1 MENFSSTIVFTL
13 LPLVAGLLIFIGT
26 FKNNTVVIRRF
37 AKYFS
42 ALYFIF
48 AAFEFF
54 SRNTDSE
61 FGNVLN
67 SPFYIISNAT
77 GGTSIGF
84 DTLGGIFA
92 LLVSFLILICFVIAK
107 STVNSGQK
115 LFYSF
120 VLFFESAFL
129 TVLSTQD
136 FCIFCAALLFLA
148 LCSYVLIFNFS
159 PLRAKKAANSY
170 LTLISFAVFILSGA
184 FALVYAILKYN
195 NIEANILNFAYNST
209 DLSGVILLL
218 LFFAFALISAIKIP
232 FFGFHLPILN
242 IIKNSNPAIACIFL
256 SDFILGFFIF
266 IKFNMYIL
274 KDIFEIFAPI
284 IAILSIFNLC
294 YFAVLALG
302 EKDLKKSFGYFC
314 FSQSSIAL
322 CALCSISIEGICG
335 AVLQCVSQSLIL
347 LGLFLCYC
355 FVSQIFKTTK
365 LPFMG
370 ALAPY
375 APKLAAFCFILTL
388 AGIGIPFTSG
398 FSAKFLCLLGG
409 FSTQIYSQN
418 VIWICNLFI
427 LIGLTLGAIHLIT
440 TFQKIFFG
448 TDECNNCK
456 ISDLLRHRTLALFV
470 LSICIIALG
479 VAPYILTNSITKYA
493 DMIVSLF
500 LM

>member
-1 MENFSSTIVFTL
+1 M
-13 LPLVAGLLIFIGT
+13 
-26 FKNNTVVIRRF
+26 
-37 AKYFS
+37 
-42 ALYFIF
+42 
-48 AAFEFF
+48 
-54 SRNTDSE
+54 
-61 FGNVLN
+61 
-67 SPFYIISNAT
+67 
-77 GGTSIGF
+77 
-84 DTLGGIFA
+84 
-92 LLVSFLILICFVIAK
+92 
-107 STVNSGQK
+107 
-115 LFYSF
+115 
-120 VLFFESAFL
+120 
-129 TVLSTQD
+129 
-136 FCIFCAALLFLA
+136 
-148 LCSYVLIFNFS
+148 
-159 PLRAKKAANSY
+159 
-170 LTLISFAVFILSGA
+170 
-184 FALVYAILKYN
+184 
-195 NIEANILNFAYNST
+195 
-209 DLSGVILLL
+209 
-218 LFFAFALISAIKIP
+218 
-232 FFGFHLPILN
+232 
-242 IIKNSNPAIACIFL
+242 
-256 SDFILGFFIF
+256 
-266 IKFNMYIL
+266 
-274 KDIFEIFAPI
+274 
-284 IAILSIFNLC
+284 C
-294 YFAVLALG
+294 YFAILALG

-427 LIGLTLGAIHLIT
+427 LIGLTLGAIYLIT

-448 TDECNNCK
+448 TDECNNYK